1 MSLIKKIQ
9 KKSRSTRVLI
19 LWLTSIF
26 VMGIVIVIWL
36 FTFSQSSTKEEIK
49 ESELPSLFESLR
61 KDFSD
66 FKETL
71 NEEIEEIEE
80 INLEEYEEE

>member
-9 KKSRSTRVLI
+9 KKPRSTRVLI
-19 LWLTSIF
+19 LWLASFF
-26 VMGIVIVIWL
+26 VMGIIVVIWL
-36 FTFSQSSTKEEIK
+36 LSFSQSFEPKEVEK
-49 ESELPSLFESLR
+49 SELPSLFESLK

-66 FKETL
+66 FKESL
-71 NEEIEEIEE
+71 NQEIEE

>member
-19 LWLTSIF
+19 LWLASFF
-26 VMGIVIVIWL
+26 VMVIVVVIWL
-36 FTFSQSSTKEEIK
+36 LTFSQPSTKEEVK

-71 NEEIEEIEE
+71 NEGIKE